1 MALSI
6 KSDEAEALARKV
18 VAITGETLTGAIVK
32 ALRERLERL
41 EEKEQ
46 VSSVVY
52 QLETIA
58 RRTAELPLL
67 DPRSPEEI
75 LGYDE
80 DGVPR

>member
-18 VAITGETLTGAIVK
+18 AAITGETLTGAIVR

-58 RRTAELPLL
+58 RRTAELPMQ

>member
-18 VAITGETLTGAIVK
+18 AAITGETLTGAIVR
-32 ALRERLERL
+32 ALREQLERL

-75 LGYDE
+75 LGYDKN
-80 DGVPR
+80 GVPR